1 LLSIHLVERAFWVRT
16 TTIDSS
22 HKVSGD
28 ALAVL
33 FSSSARAVM
42 LRAMLIDPSRAYYQR
57 QLEAATGLP
66 LRAVQRELD
75 RLTKAG
81 LLYRRQEGNRAYYQA
96 DTGCPFYAD
105 LLGLV
110 LKGSAPVDRLRAA
123 LAADPEVRLGILDG
137 AAAKVL
143 VVGVGERRPAAPQDL
158 GFAVERMRSEPFE
171 SALHDGEAW
180 LAAYLRDGWDLLGR
194 RDDVIWRRIE
204 EAGYTVAKGKGV
216 P

>member
-1 LLSIHLVERAFWVRT
+1 
-16 TTIDSS
+16 
-22 HKVSGD
+22 
-28 ALAVL
+28 
-33 FSSSARAVM
+33 M
-42 LRAMLIDPSRAYYQR
+42 LRVMLIDPSRAYYQR
-57 QLEAATGLP
+57 QLEGATGLP
-66 LRAVQRELD
+66 LRAVQRELE

-81 LLYRRQEGNRAYYQA
+81 LLYRRMEGNRAYYQA

-110 LKGSAPVDRLRAA
+110 LKAANPVDRLRAA
-123 LAADPEVRLGILDG
+123 LAADAEVRLGFLAGG
-137 AAAKVL
+137 ATKVL
-143 VVGVGERRPAAPQDL
+143 VVGVGGRLPAAPREP
-158 GFAVERMRSEPFE
+158 GFRVERLRSEAFE
-171 SALHDGEAW
+171 AALHAGEAW